1 MSVLRE
7 LKYRILLGII
17 LTAVLGFAQGNFSNF
32 QTKKIALSDSV
43 QLDSLSIIP
52 NSLIIPLDSSGYE
65 IDYFKGFIK
74 FYNPSSDSISVS
86 YKTFP
91 LNFTSVV
98 QQRSPFDN
106 QQQKKKTILTKNP
119 YSFGSQELS
128 RNDLF
133 GSSSLQKGG
142 SISRGVNLG
151 NTRDLSVNSNLNL
164 QLSGTF
170 QGVEILASVTDNN
183 IPIQPQGNTQTL
195 QDFDKVF
202 IQFSKDGH
210 KLLAGDFQ
218 TIEKDDIFLKY
229 NKKAQGL
236 SYSGKYDTRLFGKK
250 AVLDVKT
257 DVALSRGKFNRQ
269 SILGIEGNQGP
280 YQLVG
285 AENERFIIILSGTER
300 VYIDGKLLSR
310 GMDGD
315 YIIDYNTAEITFT
328 TNQLITKDKRII
340 VEFQYS
346 DQNYGRSLF
355 TSSNNIK
362 NEKGNFFVNFYSEQ
376 DMRFQQL
383 QQTLSNEQLDILSAV
398 GDSLQFAVSPRID
411 TVEFTNTQVLYKQS
425 DTIIDAV
432 TYSYFEYSTDPDS
445 AIYALGFSNVGDGN
459 GNYIQATSTANG
471 RVFEWVAPIGGLK
484 QGNYEPVTQLIAP
497 KQQQMLTLGGNYKLN
512 KKNTLFVEAAFSNQN
527 QNLFSDKNKED
538 DQGLAIKTSLKRN
551 LTIKAKSKDGNPKIW
566 KYSNN
571 FNYQIINKNFRTI
584 ERFRSVEFS
593 RDFNIG
599 SVNPNTTEQTFGWD
613 WAQNLN
619 GKKAA
624 GLNVSYID
632 RRNEYFGFKSALS
645 LDKPLW
651 KGANINGTGSYLQS
665 EGQVQGSEFIR
676 HLFTLTQKVNKTV
689 SIKIWEEEEFNP
701 IKNLEPDTL
710 ASNSFR
716 YTVLGSEINFAKS
729 DKITFNI
736 NGNQRL
742 DWLPNN
748 NQLQKVT
755 TANNAG
761 AKFNYNGRRGSKF
774 FWSSTFR
781 ELTINNSELVNQD
794 PENTFLNRIDYK
806 FQLWKGMVNSSSFF
820 EIASGSE
827 LRRQFQYIEVNPG
840 QGIYT
845 WIDYNNDS
853 IQDLNEFEV
862 AQFVDQANYVR
873 VFLPTTDFIK
883 TYTNQFNQ
891 SLNINPAKYFK
902 RDKKFKKFLTR
913 FNNQFLMKLNQKI
926 SKDQSRII
934 QVPFQGNLNDTNL
947 ISVSSSLRNTIYFN
961 RSNPI
966 YGINYTVRTNQ
977 SKNLLTSGFEARDLL
992 SNAVDFRWNIV
1003 KTFTF
1008 RNKAEISTK
1017 GRSSELFSAND
1028 YQIEI
1033 YNLEPKLSYQKG
1045 SRFRTSLNSEIKNK
1059 SNLPEF
1065 GGEFTQFRKIGIEL
1079 NYNLISKGRFTAGT
1093 DYISTTFSGDQEG
1106 SSPLL
1111 FDMLEGFQIG
1121 TNYTWNASFQRSF
1134 KNNLQLSLRYEGRA
1148 SEAARTVHTGNMT
1161 VQLMF

>member
-17 LTAVLGFAQGNFSNF
+17 LTNVLGYAQGNFSNF

-52 NSLIIPLDSSGYE
+52 NSLIIPLDSSQYE

-74 FYNPSSDSISVS
+74 FNNPSSDSISVS

-218 TIEKDDIFLKY
+218 TIENEDIFLKY

-236 SYSGKYDTRLFGKK
+236 SYSGKYNSKLFGKK

-383 QQTLSNEQLDILSAV
+383 QQTLSDEQLDILSAV

-411 TVEFTNTQVLYKQS
+411 SVEFTNTQVLYKQS

-432 TYSYFEYSTDPDS
+432 AYSYFEYSTDPDS

-471 RVFEWVAPIGGLK
+471 RVFEWIAPIGGIK

-512 KKNTLFVEAAFSNQN
+512 KRNTLFFEAAFSNQN

-551 LTIKAKSKDGNPKIW
+551 LTVKAKSKDGNPKIW

-613 WAQNLN
+613 WTQNLN

-624 GLNVSYID
+624 GLNISYID

-651 KGANINGTGSYLQS
+651 KGANLKGTGSYLQS

-710 ASNSFR
+710 ANNSFR

-729 DKITFNI
+729 EKITFNI

-748 NQLQKVT
+748 NQFQKVT

-806 FQLWKGMVNSSSFF
+806 FKLWKGMVNSSSFF

-966 YGINYTVRTNQ
+966 YGVNYTVRTNQ

-1148 SEAARTVHTGNMT
+1148 SETARTVHTGNMT

>member
-7 LKYRILLGII
+7 LKYRILLGFI
-17 LTAVLGFAQGNFSNF
+17 LINVLSFAQSNFSNY
-32 QTKKIALSDSV
+32 QSKKIALSDSV

-52 NSLIIPLDSSGYE
+52 NSLIIPLDSSQYE
-65 IDYFKGFIK
+65 VNYFKGFVK
-74 FYNPSSDSISVS
+74 FKNPSKDSALVS

-98 QQRSPFDN
+98 QQRSPFEN

-119 YSFGSQELS
+119 YSFNNSSLS

-164 QLSGTF
+164 QLSGSF

-202 IQFSKDGH
+202 IQFSKNGH

-218 TIEKDDIFLKY
+218 TIESDDIFLKY

-236 SYSGKYDTRLFGKK
+236 SYSGKYKTKLFGKK
-250 AVLDVKT
+250 AVLDVNT
-257 DVALSRGKFNRQ
+257 DMALSRGKFNRQ
-269 SILGIEGNQGP
+269 SILGVEGNQGP
-280 YQLVG
+280 YQLIG
-285 AENERFIIILSGTER
+285 AENERFIVILSGTER
-300 VYIDGKLLSR
+300 VYIDGKLMTR
-310 GMDGD
+310 GMDSD
-315 YIIDYNTAEITFT
+315 YIIDYNSAEITFT

-340 VEFQYS
+340 IEFQYS

-355 TSSNNIK
+355 TASNEIK
-362 NEKGNFFVNFYSEQ
+362 NEKGNFFVNFYTEQ
-376 DMRFQQL
+376 DMKFQQL
-383 QQTLSNEQLDILSAV
+383 QQTLSNEQLNILNDA
-398 GDSLQFAVSPRID
+398 GDSLQFAISPRID
-411 TVEFTNTQVLYKQS
+411 TVEFDQNQVLYKQS
-425 DTIIDAV
+425 DTIIDAIPY
-432 TYSYFEYSTDPDS
+432 TYFEYSTDPDS
-445 AIYALGFSNVGDGN
+445 AIYSLGFSDVGEGN
-459 GNYIQATSTANG
+459 GNYVQITSTANG
-471 RVFEWVAPIGGLK
+471 RVFEWVPPVGGLP
-484 QGNYEPVTQLIAP
+484 QGNYEPVIQLIAP
-497 KQQQMLTLGGNYKLN
+497 KQQQMLTIGGNYKLN
-512 KKNTLFVEAAFSNQN
+512 KKNTVFLEAAFSNQN
-527 QNLFSDKNKED
+527 QNLFSTKNKED
-538 DQGLAIKTSLKRN
+538 DRGIAVKTSLKRSH
-551 LTIKAKSKDGNPKIW
+551 TIKGKFKDDAPKVI

-593 RDFNIG
+593 RDFNLG

-613 WAQNLN
+613 WSQNFN
-619 GKKAA
+619 GKKSA
-624 GLNVSYID
+624 GLNISYID
-632 RRNEYFGFKSALS
+632 RRNEYYGFKSALS
-645 LDKPLW
+645 LDKKLW
-651 KGANINGTGSYLQS
+651 KGANLKGTGSYLQS

-676 HLFTLTQKVNKTV
+676 HLFTLSQKINKTI
-689 SIKIWEEEEFNP
+689 SLKIWEEEEYNP
-701 IKNLEPDTL
+701 IKTLDPDTL
-710 ASNSFR
+710 ANNSFR
-716 YTVLGSEINFAKS
+716 YTVLGSEIILSKS
-729 DKITFNI
+729 EKVTFNV
-736 NGNQRL
+736 NGNQRI
-742 DWLPNN
+742 DYLPNN

-761 AKFNYNGRRGSKF
+761 AKFTFNGKKGAKF
-774 FWSSTFR
+774 LWSSTFR
-781 ELTINNSELVNQD
+781 ELTINRDELVNQD

-806 FQLWKGMVNSSSFF
+806 FKLWKGMVNSSSFF

-862 AQFVDQANYVR
+862 AQFTDQANFVR

-902 RDKKFKKFLTR
+902 RDKKLKKFITR

-926 SKDQSRII
+926 SKDQSQIVQI
-934 QVPFQGNLNDTNL
+934 PFQGNLNDTNL

-966 YGINYTVRTNQ
+966 YGLNYTVKTNQ

-992 SNAVDFRWNIV
+992 SNAVDFRWNIL

-1008 RNKAEISTK
+1008 RNKSEISTK
-1017 GRSSELFSAND
+1017 GRSSELFSTND
-1028 YQIEI
+1028 YEIQI

-1045 SRFRTSLNSEIKNK
+1045 AKFRTSLNSEIKNK
-1059 SNLPEF
+1059 SNLPQF

-1079 NYNLISKGRFTAGT
+1079 NYNLVSKGRLTAGT
-1093 DYISTTFSGDQEG
+1093 DYISTTFSGDQSG

-1148 SEAARTVHTGNMT
+1148 SETARTVHTGNMT
-1161 VQLMF
+1161 LQLMF